1 MRKHYTKPYIEQALI
16 ELLKQYP
23 LNKITIS
30 DLVNKA
36 GVSRASFYR
45 NYLGLN
51 QVIEEYI
58 DKILN
63 KEIPVTKNK
72 STNMKQS
79 ICAILTHFYQHRE
92 ILKILYNNNL
102 LAKMQKTIYQKTFEE
117 IIKLN
122 VFNNKYQPYFF
133 AGATA
138 GFIEGWIIN
147 NFQETPEQ
155 MTELFTKSLHGY
167 MEVS

>member
-45 NYLGLN
+45 NYLDLN

-63 KEIPVTKNK
+63 KEIPVTKK
-72 STNMKQS
+72 QSTNMKQS
-79 ICAILTHFYQHRE
+79 ICAILKHLKQHRE

-102 LAKMQKTIYQKTFEE
+102 MDNMQKTIYQQQ
-117 IIKLN
+117 IPALLLCRSHS
-122 VFNNKYQPYFF
+122 
-133 AGATA
+133 
-138 GFIEGWIIN
+138 W
-147 NFQETPEQ
+147 
-155 MTELFTKSLHGY
+155 LH
-167 MEVS
+167 

>member
-45 NYLGLN
+45 NYLDLN

-72 STNMKQS
+72 STNMKQ
-79 ICAILTHFYQHRE
+79 
-92 ILKILYNNNL
+92 
-102 LAKMQKTIYQKTFEE
+102 
-117 IIKLN
+117 
-122 VFNNKYQPYFF
+122 
-133 AGATA
+133 
-138 GFIEGWIIN
+138 
-147 NFQETPEQ
+147 
-155 MTELFTKSLHGY
+155 
-167 MEVS
+167 